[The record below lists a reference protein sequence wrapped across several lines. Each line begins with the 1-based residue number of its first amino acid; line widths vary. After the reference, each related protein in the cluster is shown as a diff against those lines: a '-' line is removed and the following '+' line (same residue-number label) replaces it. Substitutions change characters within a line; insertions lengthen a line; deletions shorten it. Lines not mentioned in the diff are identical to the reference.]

1 MLDDF
6 GQRIRDIILS
16 EMDLSRELSD
26 EEICDLIG
34 SVVSREARDRPMTI
48 KDRAELERTI
58 FNSLRKLDVLQEL
71 VDDRDVT
78 EIMVNGPND
87 IFYEKAGRIQRFK
100 GHFSSE
106 EKLEDVI
113 QQIVGRHNRVV
124 NQASPIVDTR
134 LSDGSRVNI
143 VLNPISI
150 GGSAVSIRKFPEH
163 PMSME
168 RLVEI
173 EALSP
178 EVARLLQILT
188 QAKYNI
194 FISGGTGSGKT
205 TFLNAL
211 SQYIPDD
218 ERIITIEDSAELQ
231 LLGAKNIV
239 RLETRNANTDGVT
252 PITIRDLI
260 RTALRMR
267 PDRIIVGECRG
278 AEALDML
285 QAMNT
290 GHDGSLS
297 TGHANSP
304 HDIISR
310 IETMVLQGQ
319 DFPLN
324 AIRQQIASGIDIIV
338 QLGRLRD
345 KSRRVL
351 EISEVDGFMDG
362 EIVLHTLYR
371 FEEKNT
377 ISDMLKNMERI
388 TVAELVKRT
397 GLSRG
402 FFYKNELIR
411 REMDDAIHRQE
422 AIFKNRHPVAMD
434 RKLENSV
441 IELKIELLKAKAEN
455 EKLAEQNQELKRK
468 NELLQ
473 QELEKLNK
481 RVSRKEISVL
491 KKL

>member
-1 MLDDF
+1 MLDEL
-6 GQRIRDIILS
+6 GLGIRDVVLS
-16 EMDLSRELSD
+16 EIDLSKELSD

-34 SVVSREARDRPMTI
+34 MAVSKEAREIPMTLRQ
-48 KDRAELERTI
+48 RADLERII
-58 FNSLRKLDVLQEL
+58 FNSLRKLDILQEL
-71 VDDRDVT
+71 VDDKDVT
-78 EIMVNGPND
+78 EIMVNGPNE
-87 IFYEKAGRIQRFK
+87 IFYEKAGRIYEFN

-168 RLVEI
+168 KLIDI
-173 EALSP
+173 ESISP
-178 EVARLLQILT
+178 EAAGVLQILT

-231 LLGAKNIV
+231 LVGAKNIV
-239 RLETRNANTDGVT
+239 RLETRNSNTDGVT

-304 HDIISR
+304 ADAISR
-310 IETMVLQGQ
+310 IEVMTLMGAEEM
-319 DFPLN
+319 PLK
-324 AIRQQIASGIDIIV
+324 AIRQQVASGIDIIV

-351 EISEVDGFMDG
+351 EISEIDSFTDG
-362 EIVLHTLYR
+362 EIMLNSLYH
-371 FEEKNT
+371 FEE
-377 ISDMLKNMERI
+377 SGVDDDGRI
-388 TVAELVKRT
+388 LGQLVKT
-397 GLSRG
+397 GTL
-402 FFYKNELIR
+402 
-411 REMDDAIHRQE
+411 
-422 AIFKNRHPVAMD
+422 RHTQ
-434 RKLENSV
+434 KLCAAG
-441 IELKIELLKAKAEN
+441 LKI
-455 EKLAEQNQELKRK
+455 
-468 NELLQ
+468 
-473 QELEKLNK
+473 
-481 RVSRKEISVL
+481 
-491 KKL
+491 